1 MMGNR
6 KQPFG
11 YKVAMG
17 EIVHHPQEA
26 KLVEYIFRQY
36 LSGSTFNALVV
47 ELRNQP
53 TPYDVGKVWN
63 KNMVARIL
71 EDKRYTG
78 DRGYPPI
85 IEREMLN
92 KVLDKRSTKQI
103 SAPKNEAQKLL
114 RRLSGH
120 TDTRQMEQ
128 EVLRLLN
135 RVIEDPACIKVPDAE
150 PVDSS
155 NIQELQ
161 RELDAVMGCQPIDE
175 EAAHKLIQAIAA
187 TQYSAISSYEYE
199 TVRLQQIFTRHR
211 PITEL
216 DAKLLQVS
224 VAAIHVHSD
233 GSLQIKLKNNQVIE
247 RG

>member
-11 YKVAMG
+11 YRVVMG

-36 LSGSTFNALVV
+36 LSGSTFNALVA

-85 IEREMLN
+85 IEQAMFN
-92 KVLDKRSTKQI
+92 KVLERRSTKQV
-103 SAPKNEAQKLL
+103 SVPKTEAQRLL

-120 TDTRQMEQ
+120 TDTKQMEQ
-128 EVLRLLN
+128 EVLSLLN
-135 RVIEDPACIKVPDAE
+135 RVIEDPACIKTPDTK
-150 PVDSS
+150 PMDSS

-161 RELDAVMGCQPIDE
+161 RELDAIMVCKPIDE
-175 EAAHKLIQAIAA
+175 DVAHKLIQAIAA
-187 TQYSAISSYEYE
+187 AQYSTISSYEYE
-199 TVRLQQIFTRHR
+199 TVRLQQIFTRYQ
-211 PITEL
+211 PMTEL
-216 DAKLLQVS
+216 DEKLLQVS
-224 VAAIHVHSD
+224 VASIHVQSD
-233 GSLQIKLKNNQVIE
+233 VSLQIRLKNNQIIE

>member
-36 LSGSTFNALVV
+36 LAGSTFNALVA

-85 IEREMLN
+85 IEQEMLN
-92 KVLDKRSTKQI
+92 KVLEKRSTKQV
-103 SAPKNEAQKLL
+103 SVPKNEAQKLL
-114 RRLSGH
+114 EIHIRSLHCSSPVR
-120 TDTRQMEQ
+120 
-128 EVLRLLN
+128 
-135 RVIEDPACIKVPDAE
+135 IPADYENHAPGTGRDQRSPAE
-150 PVDSS
+150 PG
-155 NIQELQ
+155 NYQ
-161 RELDAVMGCQPIDE
+161 
-175 EAAHKLIQAIAA
+175 
-187 TQYSAISSYEYE
+187 
-199 TVRLQQIFTRHR
+199 
-211 PITEL
+211 
-216 DAKLLQVS
+216 
-224 VAAIHVHSD
+224 
-233 GSLQIKLKNNQVIE
+233 
-247 RG
+247 

>member
-11 YKVAMG
+11 YKVVMG

-150 PVDSS
+150 PMDSS

-175 EAAHKLIQAIAA
+175 EAAQKLIQTIAA
-187 TQYSAISSYEYE
+187 AQYSAISSNEYE
-199 TVRLQQIFTRHR
+199 TVRLQQIFTRYQ
-211 PITEL
+211 PLTEL
-216 DAKLLQVS
+216 DAELLQVS
-224 VAAIHVHSD
+224 VAAIYVHSN

-247 RG
+247 RR

>member
-1 MMGNR
+1 MGNR

-11 YKVAMG
+11 YRVVMG

-36 LSGSTFNALVV
+36 LSGSTFNALVA

-53 TPYDVGKVWN
+53 TSYDVGKVWN

-150 PVDSS
+150 PMDSS

-175 EAAHKLIQAIAA
+175 EAAQKLIQAIAA
-187 TQYSAISSYEYE
+187 AQYSAISSNEYE
-199 TVRLQQIFTRHR
+199 TVRLQQIFTRYQ
-211 PITEL
+211 PLTEL
-216 DAKLLQVS
+216 DVELLQVS
-224 VAAIHVHSD
+224 VAAIYVHSS

-247 RG
+247 RR

>member
-11 YKVAMG
+11 YRVVMG

-36 LSGSTFNALVV
+36 LSGFTFNALVA

-63 KNMVARIL
+63 KNMVARVL

-85 IEREMLN
+85 IEQEMLN
-92 KVLDKRSTKQI
+92 KVLEKRSTKQV
-103 SAPKNEAQKLL
+103 SVPKNEAQKLL

-150 PVDSS
+150 PMDSS

-175 EAAHKLIQAIAA
+175 EAAQKLILAIAA
-187 TQYSAISSYEYE
+187 AQYSAISSNEYE
-199 TVRLQQIFTRHR
+199 TVRLQQIFTRYQ
-211 PITEL
+211 PLTEL
-216 DAKLLQVS
+216 DVELLQVS
-224 VAAIHVHSD
+224 VAAILVHSN

-247 RG
+247 RR

>member
-11 YKVAMG
+11 YRVVMG

-36 LSGSTFNALVV
+36 LSGSTFNALVA

-53 TPYDVGKVWN
+53 TSYDVGKVWN

-92 KVLDKRSTKQI
+92 KVLEKRSTKQI
-103 SAPKNEAQKLL
+103 SAPKNEAQRLL

-120 TDTRQMEQ
+120 TDTKQMEQ
-128 EVLRLLN
+128 EVLSLLN
-135 RVIEDPACIKVPDAE
+135 RVIENPACIETPDIK

-161 RELDAVMGCQPIDE
+161 RELDAVMECQPIDE
-175 EAAHKLIQAIAA
+175 EAAYKLIQAIAA
-187 TQYSAISSYEYE
+187 AQYSTISSNEYE
-199 TVRLQQIFTRHR
+199 TMRLQRLFTRCQ
-211 PITEL
+211 PMTEL
-216 DAKLLQVS
+216 DAELLQVS
-224 VAAIHVHSD
+224 VAAILVHSD
-233 GSLQIKLKNNQVIE
+233 GSLRIKLKNNQVIE
-247 RG
+247 RR

>member
-1 MMGNR
+1 MMSNR

-11 YKVAMG
+11 YKVVMG

-36 LSGSTFNALVV
+36 LSGSTFNALVA

-85 IEREMLN
+85 IEQEMLN
-92 KVLDKRSTKQI
+92 KVLEMRSTKQV
-103 SAPKNEAQKLL
+103 SVPKTEAQRLL

-120 TDTRQMEQ
+120 TDTKQMEQ
-128 EVLRLLN
+128 EVLSLLN
-135 RVIEDPACIKVPDAE
+135 RVIENPACIKTPDTK
-150 PVDSS
+150 PMDSS

-187 TQYSAISSYEYE
+187 TQYSAISSCEYE
-199 TVRLQQIFTRHR
+199 TVRLQQIFTRYQ
-211 PITEL
+211 PMTEL

-224 VAAIHVHSD
+224 VAAILVHSD

-247 RG
+247 RR

>member
-11 YKVAMG
+11 YKVVMG

-36 LSGSTFNALVV
+36 LSGSTFNALVA

-85 IEREMLN
+85 IEQEMLN
-92 KVLDKRSTKQI
+92 KVLEKRNTKQL
-103 SAPKNEAQKLL
+103 SVPKNEVQKLL

-120 TDTRQMEQ
+120 SITERMEQ
-128 EVLRLLN
+128 EVLSLLN
-135 RVIEDPACIKVPDAE
+135 RVIENPACIETPDIK

-161 RELDAVMGCQPIDE
+161 RELDAVMGYQPIDE

-187 TQYSAISSYEYE
+187 AQYSAISSYEYE
-199 TVRLQQIFTRHR
+199 TVRLQQIFTRYQ
-211 PITEL
+211 PMTEL
-216 DAKLLQVS
+216 DAELLQVS
-224 VAAIHVHSD
+224 VAAILVLSD
-233 GSLQIKLKNNQVIE
+233 GSLRIKLKNNQVIE
-247 RG
+247 RR

>member
-1 MMGNR
+1 MMSNR

-11 YKVAMG
+11 YRVVMG

-36 LSGSTFNALVV
+36 LSGSTFNALVA

-63 KNMVARIL
+63 KNMLARIL

-85 IEREMLN
+85 IEHEMLN
-92 KVLDKRSTKQI
+92 KVLEMRSTKQV
-103 SAPKNEAQKLL
+103 SVPKTKAQRLL

-128 EVLRLLN
+128 EVLSLLN
-135 RVIEDPACIKVPDAE
+135 RMIENPACIKAPDTE
-150 PVDSS
+150 PMDSS

-187 TQYSAISSYEYE
+187 AQYGAISSYEYE
-199 TVRLQQIFTRHR
+199 TVRLQQIFTRYQ
-211 PITEL
+211 PMTEL
-216 DAKLLQVS
+216 DEKLLQVS
-224 VAAIHVHSD
+224 VASIHVQSD
-233 GSLQIKLKNNQVIE
+233 VSLQIRLKNNQIIE

>member
-36 LSGSTFNALVV
+36 LAGSTFNALVA

-85 IEREMLN
+85 IEQEMLN
-92 KVLDKRSTKQI
+92 KVLEKRSTKQV
-103 SAPKNEAQKLL
+103 SVPKNEAQKLL

-120 TDTRQMEQ
+120 SITERMEQ
-128 EVLRLLN
+128 EVLSLLN
-135 RVIEDPACIKVPDAE
+135 RVIENPACIETPDIK

-175 EAAHKLIQAIAA
+175 EAAHKLIQTIAA
-187 TQYSAISSYEYE
+187 AQYSAISSNEYE
-199 TVRLQQIFTRHR
+199 TMRLQRLFTRCQ
-211 PITEL
+211 PMTEL
-216 DAKLLQVS
+216 DAELLQVS
-224 VAAIHVHSD
+224 VAAILVHSD
-233 GSLQIKLKNNQVIE
+233 GSLRIKLKNNQVIE
-247 RG
+247 RR

>member
-11 YKVAMG
+11 YKVVMG

-47 ELRNQP
+47 ELQNQP

-85 IEREMLN
+85 VEREMLN
-92 KVLDKRSTKQI
+92 KVLEKRSTKQI

-128 EVLRLLN
+128 EVLSLLN
-135 RVIEDPACIKVPDAE
+135 RVIENPACIETPDIK

>member
-1 MMGNR
+1 MGNR

-11 YKVAMG
+11 YRVVMG

-36 LSGSTFNALVV
+36 LSGSTFNALVA

-85 IEREMLN
+85 IEQAMFN
-92 KVLDKRSTKQI
+92 KVLERRSTKQV
-103 SAPKNEAQKLL
+103 SVPKTEAQRLL

-120 TDTRQMEQ
+120 TDTKQMEQ
-128 EVLRLLN
+128 EVLSLLN
-135 RVIEDPACIKVPDAE
+135 RVIEDPACIKTPDTK
-150 PVDSS
+150 PMDSS

-161 RELDAVMGCQPIDE
+161 RELDAIMVCKPIDE
-175 EAAHKLIQAIAA
+175 DVAHKLIQAIAA
-187 TQYSAISSYEYE
+187 AQYSTISSYEYE
-199 TVRLQQIFTRHR
+199 TVRLQQIFTRYQ
-211 PITEL
+211 PMTEL
-216 DAKLLQVS
+216 DEKLLQVS
-224 VAAIHVHSD
+224 VASIHVQSD
-233 GSLQIKLKNNQVIE
+233 VSLQIRLKNNQIIE

>member
-1 MMGNR
+1 MMSNR

-36 LSGSTFNALVV
+36 LSGSTFNALVT
-47 ELRNQP
+47 ELQNQP

-78 DRGYPPI
+78 DRSYPPI
-85 IEREMLN
+85 VEREMLN
-92 KVLDKRSTKQI
+92 KVLEKRSTKQI

-120 TDTRQMEQ
+120 VVTKQMEQ

-135 RVIEDPACIKVPDAE
+135 RAIEDPAYIKAPDSE
-150 PVDSS
+150 PMDSS

-161 RELDAVMGCQPIDE
+161 RELDAIMVCKPIDE
-175 EAAHKLIQAIAA
+175 DAAHKLIQAIAA
-187 TQYSAISSYEYE
+187 AQYGAISSCEYE
-199 TVRLQQIFTRHR
+199 TVRLQQIFTRYQ
-211 PITEL
+211 PMTEL

-224 VAAIHVHSD
+224 VAAILVHSD

-247 RG
+247 RR

>member
-11 YKVAMG
+11 YKVVMG

-36 LSGSTFNALVV
+36 LSGSTFNALVT
-47 ELRNQP
+47 ELQNQP

-128 EVLRLLN
+128 EVLSLLN
-135 RVIEDPACIKVPDAE
+135 RVIENPACIETPDIK

>member
-11 YKVAMG
+11 YKVVMG

>member
-1 MMGNR
+1 MGNR

-11 YKVAMG
+11 YRVVMG

-36 LSGSTFNALVV
+36 LSGSTFNALVA

-53 TPYDVGKVWN
+53 TSYDVGKVWN

-150 PVDSS
+150 PMDSS

-175 EAAHKLIQAIAA
+175 EAAQKLIQAIAA
-187 TQYSAISSYEYE
+187 AQYSAISSNEYE
-199 TVRLQQIFTRHR
+199 TVRLQQIFTRYQ
-211 PITEL
+211 PLTEL
-216 DAKLLQVS
+216 DVELLQVS
-224 VAAIHVHSD
+224 VAAIYVHSN

-247 RG
+247 RR

>member
-11 YKVAMG
+11 YKVVMG

-150 PVDSS
+150 PMDSS

-175 EAAHKLIQAIAA
+175 EAAQKLIQAIAA
-187 TQYSAISSYEYE
+187 AQYSAISSNEYE
-199 TVRLQQIFTRHR
+199 TMRLQRLFTRCQ
-211 PITEL
+211 PMTEL
-216 DAKLLQVS
+216 DVELLQVS
-224 VAAIHVHSD
+224 VDAIHVHSD
-233 GSLQIKLKNNQVIE
+233 GSLRIKLKNNQVIE
-247 RG
+247 RR

>member
-1 MMGNR
+1 MMSNR

-11 YKVAMG
+11 YKVVMG

-36 LSGSTFNALVV
+36 LSGSTFNALVA

-78 DRGYPPI
+78 DRGYLPI
-85 IEREMLN
+85 IEQEMLN
-92 KVLDKRSTKQI
+92 KVLEMRSTKQV
-103 SAPKNEAQKLL
+103 SVPKTEAQWLL

-120 TDTRQMEQ
+120 TDKKQMEQ
-128 EVLRLLN
+128 EVLSLLN
-135 RVIEDPACIKVPDAE
+135 RVIENPACIKTPDTK
-150 PVDSS
+150 PMDLS

-161 RELDAVMGCQPIDE
+161 RELDSVMGCQPIDE

-187 TQYSAISSYEYE
+187 AQYSAISSYEYE
-199 TVRLQQIFTRHR
+199 TVRLQQIFTRYQ
-211 PITEL
+211 PMTEL
-216 DAKLLQVS
+216 DAELLQVS
-224 VAAIHVHSD
+224 LAAILVHSD
-233 GSLQIKLKNNQVIE
+233 GSLRIKLKNNQVIE
-247 RG
+247 RR

>member
-11 YKVAMG
+11 YKVVMG

-128 EVLRLLN
+128 EVLSLLN
-135 RVIEDPACIKVPDAE
+135 RVIENPACIETPDIK

>member
-36 LSGSTFNALVV
+36 LSGSTFNALVA

-120 TDTRQMEQ
+120 VVTKQMEQ

-135 RVIEDPACIKVPDAE
+135 RVIEKPACIKAPDAE
-150 PVDSS
+150 PMDSS

-161 RELDAVMGCQPIDE
+161 SKLDAVMGCQPIDE

-187 TQYSAISSYEYE
+187 AQYGAISSYEYE
-199 TVRLQQIFTRHR
+199 TVRLQQIFTRYQ
-211 PITEL
+211 PMTEL
-216 DAKLLQVS
+216 DEKLLQVS
-224 VAAIHVHSD
+224 VASIHVQSD
-233 GSLQIKLKNNQVIE
+233 VSLQIRLKNNQIIE